1 MGHRSLSPRAERLT
15 PWWAMLGAALLAS
28 GILLAIYWNRGW
40 IPHDE
45 GTIAHAAERVLQ
57 GEVPHRDFDDPYSG
71 GLSALN
77 ALAFRAFG
85 MNLAA
90 PRLVLLAVAFACVPA
105 IFYVASRFTG
115 YVGAAAVSFT
125 AIAWS
130 VVNYPAA
137 LPSWYNLYF
146 ALFGTAAL
154 VRHLETGRARW
165 LVIAGA
171 FGGISIAFKTAG
183 LYYIA
188 AALLLLV
195 FLEQDIAARTSGRRP
210 ASGVVYSVGIG
221 VALSA
226 FIATLLA
233 VIGDTRAPAQLFQ
246 FVLPGAA
253 LAVMLAVR
261 ESRCRAP
268 GEARLRALAR
278 LALPFFAGVA
288 LLIGPWLA
296 MYAWLGAL
304 GQLLDGLFVLPLLR
318 LRFASV
324 APVPITAAFAV
335 APLVLLVASSPY
347 ARRRPAAIDGV
358 VLAAV
363 AAWVLWMAGTG
374 PRTYRYLWYSLLTL
388 IPVMV
393 VAGSA
398 LLARGE
404 PHDAGDAN
412 RAAESAA
419 GARPA
424 MLMLLLAM
432 SAMVSLVQFPFT
444 APVYFC
450 YVAPFALLA
459 ALGLISAIPRL
470 PRMIPA
476 ALLSVY
482 AGFALLYLNPGAI
495 YTARLTRSAAGTLER
510 LALDRG
516 RIDVPSADNAEYV
529 ELVAMV
535 RTHAKTG
542 YMYAAPDS
550 PEVYFLSGLR
560 NPTRVLFDFFVSR
573 ESRVAQTLGAID
585 RHAVSV
591 IAINRRPAFSGPLPG
606 ALTWRLRQQFP
617 HSDSVG
623 RFEVRW
629 R

>member
-1 MGHRSLSPRAERLT
+1 
-15 PWWAMLGAALLAS
+15 MLGAALLAS
-28 GILLAIYWNRGW
+28 GILLALYWDRGW

-45 GTIAHAAERVLQ
+45 GTVAHAAERVLQ
-57 GEVPHRDFDDPYSG
+57 GEVPHRDFDDMYSG
-71 GLSALN
+71 GLSAIN

-85 MNLAA
+85 VNLAA
-90 PRLVLLAVAFACVPA
+90 PRLVLLAVALACVPA

-115 YVGAAAVSFT
+115 YIGAAAVSFT

-137 LPSWYNLYF
+137 LPSWYNLYL

-154 VRHLETGRARW
+154 ARHVETGRARW
-165 LVIAGA
+165 LVLAGA
-171 FGGISIAFKTAG
+171 FGGISITFKVAG

-459 ALGLISAIPRL
+459 ALGLISTIPRL

-516 RIDVPSADNAEYV
+516 RIDVPSADNAEYA

-535 RTHAKTG
+535 RTHARTG